1 MVLISHR
8 YKFIYI
14 KNYKVAGT
22 SVEAYFEKYCL
33 DPSNNYKLTHSRKQS
48 ISEYG
53 IVGNRLGVSPDEKDV
68 NIHIGP
74 HMSANDVKSIIG
86 EDIFNSY
93 FKFCVI
99 RNPYD
104 RMVSSYYFRGAK
116 VSFADYVKKTIGTP
130 KPEKTDYNRYLID
143 NKPCID
149 FYIRYEH
156 LEKDLETVCK
166 KLNIEYDISRLPSFK
181 SNIRKDKEYRKY
193 YNEELKQI
201 IYENHKAEFELH
213 GYQF

>member
-74 HMSANDVKSIIG
+74 HIG
-86 EDIFNSY
+86 
-93 FKFCVI
+93 
-99 RNPYD
+99 
-104 RMVSSYYFRGAK
+104 GAEG
-116 VSFADYVKKTIGTP
+116 I
-130 KPEKTDYNRYLID
+130 
-143 NKPCID
+143 
-149 FYIRYEH
+149 
-156 LEKDLETVCK
+156 
-166 KLNIEYDISRLPSFK
+166 
-181 SNIRKDKEYRKY
+181 
-193 YNEELKQI
+193 
-201 IYENHKAEFELH
+201 
-213 GYQF
+213 